1 VFFAAGFEEGRAVV
15 GGPLIVVAGH
25 TCLDII
31 PTLTGN
37 ASRLAELLEPGGMWL
52 AGPMVLSTGG
62 AVPNTGLALQRL
74 GTPVR
79 LAGKVGDDLLGQAM
93 LALIR
98 REGAELAG
106 AMIVTPGAGSAY
118 SVVISGPGI
127 DRTFIHYPGPNDTF
141 RAADVPDEVL
151 AGASLLHF
159 GYPSLMR
166 QMYLD
171 RGEQVVAL
179 LHRARRHGLVTSLDV
194 SLPDVHSEAG
204 RVNWRDVLRN
214 VLPHADLFLPG
225 VAEVLWMMDPQRYTR
240 LIAESVEGNVLS
252 GMDGALLGELADS
265 LLAFEAAVVGLK
277 LGEQGMY
284 LRTTSSHDRLAALAG
299 VIPGNRRV
307 WLNRELLAPAF
318 QARLVGTTGAG
329 DCAVAG
335 FLTALVNGLGPEAAL
350 TGAVAVGACNVEA
363 ADAVS
368 GVPAWDVVQRRI
380 AIGWARI
387 PTKLRLRGWGWE
399 ADRGLWFGP
408 WDRGGA
414 IAQSSSFS
422 GSCPS

>member
-1 VFFAAGFEEGRAVV
+1 MV
-15 GGPLIVVAGH
+15 GEPLIVVAGH

-31 PTLTGN
+31 PTLMDN

-62 AVPNTGLALQRL
+62 AVPNTGLALRRL

-79 LAGKVGDDLLGQAM
+79 LAGKVGDDLLGQVT

-98 REGAELAG
+98 REGAELADSMSV
-106 AMIVTPGAGSAY
+106 APGADSAY
-118 SVVISGPGI
+118 TVILSSPGI

-151 AGASLLHF
+151 KGAGLLHF

-166 QMYLD
+166 RMYLD
-171 RGEQVVAL
+171 QGEQVVAL
-179 LHRARRHGLVTSLDV
+179 LQRARSQGLATSLDV
-194 SLPDVHSEAG
+194 SFPDADSEAG
-204 RVNWRDVLRN
+204 RADWRELLRN
-214 VLPHADLFLPG
+214 VLPQVDLFLPG
-225 VAEVLWMMDPQRYTR
+225 VEELLWMVDPPRYAR
-240 LIAESVEGNVLS
+240 LLDESAGGNVLS
-252 GMDGALLGELADS
+252 GVDGTLLGELADT
-265 LLAFEAAVVGLK
+265 LLEFGAAVVGLK

-284 LRTTSSHDRLAALAG
+284 LRTTASQDRLAALAG
-299 VIPGNRRV
+299 VVPGNRRA

-368 GVPAWDVVQRRI
+368 GVPAWDAVQRRI
-380 AIGWARI
+380 AEGWARI
-387 PTKLRLRGWGWE
+387 PTKIRLRGWGWE
-399 ADRGLWFGP
+399 AERGLWFGP
-408 WDRGGA
+408 RDRGGT
-414 IAQSSSFS
+414 IAQSRSVK
-422 GSCPS
+422 G